1 MIQPLQWFPKRF
13 SPGDMDAS
21 GGDRLLGKT
30 ELSRLAV
37 LIRET
42 AQNSWDARRASGR
55 PVFGISL
62 RRTDFRLREDIATLL
77 SEGRLA
83 ELDTLKRRSSF
94 RILEVFD
101 RGTKG
106 LDGPADLSPAARG
119 KSARFQD
126 LILKFGVS
134 HNNGTTGGT
143 YGFGKTA
150 AFAFSGIGTVIYWT
164 RCRNPEGEI
173 EDRLIVSAFSESY
186 QEQGIQYT
194 GRHWWGVV
202 SEDGDSVGPL
212 IGAPAAELGG
222 KLFERGFEE
231 GETGTSIL
239 ILDPTIA
246 DEDDH
251 ESSTG
256 EPLDRFDSDPQEM
269 EADFAR
275 RARHAIRANLWPKMI
290 PAPEEA
296 LSPMEI
302 ELRVNGVP
310 IDLGSADSGALAH
323 WGAGLNAIRAAR
335 AGTGMVSGPQGLPV
349 EVIEILRNR
358 KVIGHLSLV
367 RRVPAMERYL
377 EFDDLDPSRGDE
389 SRLLRIALM
398 RGQAELVVTTVDWV
412 QREAPVG
419 TDWLAVYKSADEFDE
434 HYAEAEPPAHDN
446 WVTEGS
452 SSESSKIIRHTKIRV
467 RQRITELI
475 HPEIEASGPVPV
487 GRSLSTGGLSRR
499 LGAILPAAAPQLDG
513 SGGEGRP
520 GRGRRRAETR
530 ARWTVEAET
539 PRLVHTDS
547 EGRQLQ
553 EIRFVVK
560 GSAPLGRVK
569 LGVSLLGDEGLHEP
583 VPPEDLS
590 ITWSPALVPDSI
602 DSARARTDEVAAVRF
617 LGAPRRALRVE
628 LTAGGID
635 GGS

>member
-37 LIRET
+37 VVRET
-42 AQNSWDARRASGR
+42 AQNSWDARRPNGR
-55 PVFGISL
+55 PVFGVSL

-77 SEGRLA
+77 SEGRIKDLN
-83 ELDTLKRRSSF
+83 TLSRRSNF
-94 RILEVFD
+94 RILEIYD

-106 LDGPADLSPAARG
+106 LDGPADLSPTG
-119 KSARFQD
+119 KGRSARFQD

-150 AFAFSGIGTVIYWT
+150 AFAFSGIGTVVYWT

-173 EDRLIVSAFSESY
+173 EDRLIVSAFGESY
-186 QEQGIQYT
+186 QDKGIQYT
-194 GRHWWGVV
+194 GRHWWGAT
-202 SEDGDSVGPL
+202 SEDGDSVVPL
-212 IGAPAAELGG
+212 IGPSAVELAA
-222 KLFERGFEE
+222 KLFERGFED

-256 EPLDRFDSDPQEM
+256 EPLDRFDSDAVEM
-269 EADFAR
+269 ETDFAR
-275 RARHAIRANLWPKMI
+275 RARHAIRANLWPKMV
-290 PAPEEA
+290 PAPGETDA
-296 LSPMEI
+296 PMKM
-302 ELRVNGVP
+302 ELRVNGEPV
-310 IDLGSADSGALAH
+310 DLGDADTGALSL
-323 WGAGLNAIRAAR
+323 WGAGLNAIRSTR
-335 AGTGMVSGPQGLPV
+335 AGAGAEPQGLPV
-349 EVIEILRNR
+349 KVIEIIRNR
-358 KVIGHLSLV
+358 KVIGHLAVV
-367 RRVPAMERYL
+367 RRVPGIEPYL
-377 EFDDLDPSRGDE
+377 EFDDLDPSRGDD

-412 QREAPVG
+412 QRDAPAG
-419 TDWLAVYKSADEFDE
+419 MDWLAVFKSADDFDE
-434 HYAEAEPPAHDN
+434 YYAEAEPPAHDN

-452 SSESSKIIRHTKIRV
+452 SSESSKIIRHTKTRV
-467 RQRITELI
+467 RQRITEEI
-475 HPEIEASGPVPV
+475 HPEPEVFESVPA

-499 LGAILPAAAPQLDG
+499 LGAILPALAPQLSGDG
-513 SGGEGRP
+513 RDRP
-520 GRGRRRAETR
+520 TGRRRASTKQ
-530 ARWTVEAET
+530 RWTVEADA
-539 PRLVHTDS
+539 PRLMHTDP

-560 GSAPLGRVK
+560 GDGPFGRVK
-569 LGVSLLGDEGLHEP
+569 LGVSLLGDEGLHER
-583 VPPEDLS
+583 VPPEELGIS
-590 ITWSPALVPDSI
+590 WSPALVPDSV
-602 DSARARTDEVAAVRF
+602 DSARVRTDEIAAVKF
-617 LGAPRRALRVE
+617 FGAPRRALRVE

-635 GGS
+635 GRS

>member
-42 AQNSWDARRASGR
+42 AQNSWDARRPSGR

-62 RRTDFRLREDIATLL
+62 RRTDFRLREDIADLL
-77 SEGRLA
+77 SEGRLKDLA
-83 ELDTLKRRSSF
+83 TLKRRSNF
-94 RILEVFD
+94 RILEVYD

-106 LDGPADLSPAARG
+106 LDGPADLTPAG
-119 KSARFQD
+119 KGSSARFQD

-150 AFAFSGIGTVIYWT
+150 AFAFSGIGTVVYWT
-164 RCRNPEGEI
+164 RCWNPEGEI

-186 QEQGIQYT
+186 QEKGFQYT

-202 SEDGDSVGPL
+202 SEDGDTVGPL
-212 IGAPAAELGG
+212 TGTPAAELGE

-231 GETGTSIL
+231 RETGTSIL
-239 ILDPTIA
+239 VLDPTIT

-251 ESSTG
+251 ASTTG
-256 EPLDRFDSDPQEM
+256 EPLDRFDSDPAEM

-275 RARHAIRANLWPKMI
+275 RARHAIRANLWPKMV
-290 PAPEEA
+290 PAPAETV
-296 LSPMEI
+296 SPMAI
-302 ELRVNGVP
+302 ELRVNGEP
-310 IDLGSADSGALAH
+310 IDLGDPDTGALAH
-323 WGAGLNAIRAAR
+323 WGAGLNAIRAMR
-335 AGTGMVSGPQGLPV
+335 TGSGDVTGPQGLPIK
-349 EVIEILRNR
+349 VIEIIRNR
-358 KVIGHLSLV
+358 KVIGHLSLIK
-367 RRVPAMERYL
+367 RVPAMEPYL
-377 EFDDLDPSRGDE
+377 DFDDLDPSRGDE

-412 QREAPVG
+412 QREAPAG
-419 TDWLAVYKSADEFDE
+419 LDWLAVYKSADEFDE
-434 HYAEAEPPAHDN
+434 FYAEAEPPAHDN

-452 SSESSKIIRHTKIRV
+452 SSESSKIIRHTKTRV
-467 RQRITELI
+467 RQRITEEI
-475 HPEIEASGPVPV
+475 HPEPEVFESAPL
-487 GRSLSTGGLSRR
+487 GRPLSTGGLSRR
-499 LGAILPAAAPQLDG
+499 LGAILPALAPQLTGDG
-513 SGGEGRP
+513 RDRP
-520 GRGRRRAETR
+520 TGRRRAGTKQ
-530 ARWTVEAET
+530 RWTVEADA
-539 PRLVHTDS
+539 PRLMHTDP

-560 GSAPLGRVK
+560 GDGPFGRVK
-569 LGVSLLGDEGLHEP
+569 LGVSLLGDEGLHER
-583 VPPEDLS
+583 VPPEELYIS
-590 ITWSPALVPDSI
+590 WSPALVPDSV
-602 DSARARTDEVAAVRF
+602 DSARVRTDEIAAVKF
-617 LGAPRRALRVE
+617 YGAPRRALRVE

-635 GGS
+635 GRS